1 MEQKGTN
8 RMHKSFG
15 GIQREREKE
24 TKTNH
29 DKQSKRMSKLVIVEL
44 HFIANGKKEL
54 FEKCGCIKEPV
65 SKAMTDRPTMIRI
78 VHHGYANYNSCI
90 KKPFPNL

>member
-8 RMHKSFG
+8 RMRKSFG

-44 HFIANGKKEL
+44 HFIANGKKN
-54 FEKCGCIKEPV
+54 C
-65 SKAMTDRPTMIRI
+65 SKSVA
-78 VHHGYANYNSCI
+78 ALKSQSQ
-90 KKPFPNL
+90 KQ